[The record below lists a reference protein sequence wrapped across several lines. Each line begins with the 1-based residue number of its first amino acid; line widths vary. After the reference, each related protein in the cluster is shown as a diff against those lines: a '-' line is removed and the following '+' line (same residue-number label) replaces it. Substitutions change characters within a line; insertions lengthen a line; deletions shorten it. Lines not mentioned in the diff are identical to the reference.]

1 MEIGYEK
8 ILAKL
13 SQVSGIEK
21 EEIDRRV
28 EAKRAKLSG
37 LISREGALQVIAAEL
52 GISFD
57 NEKLKIDELLP
68 GMRKVNF
75 SGKVITMYP
84 IRTFTTKS
92 GDEGKVANIIV
103 ADDTSNIKVVLW
115 DTNHIALLESGDVGE
130 GTCIEITAGNMRDG
144 EVHMGSFADLK
155 VSSETFDNVQTEK
168 PVKEKEIK
176 EFNIGDKINTR
187 AFVVQ
192 SFDPRFYD
200 ANPETGRK
208 ITEEELASGA
218 PVEKRAIL
226 NVVID
231 DGTENIRAVL
241 FHAMVQK
248 LGLTEYDNP
257 ELMAEQKG
265 KILGKEMIF
274 GGNVRMNSYFNN
286 PELIVDSVEE
296 VDLDKEIAKLE

>member
-1 MEIGYEK
+1 MEMGYEK
-8 ILAKL
+8 ILTKL

-21 EEIDRRV
+21 DEIDRRV

-52 GISFD
+52 GVSFD

-92 GDEGKVANIIV
+92 GDEGKVANMIV
-103 ADDTSNIKVVLW
+103 ADNTSNIKVVLW
-115 DTNHIALLESGDVGE
+115 DTNHISLLESGEIKE
-130 GTCIEITAGNMRDG
+130 GVCIDIAAGNMRDG

-155 VSSETFDNVQTEK
+155 VSREKFDNVQTEK

-176 EFNIGDKINTR
+176 DFKVGDKITVR

-192 SFDPRFYD
+192 SFDPKFYE
-200 ANPETGRK
+200 ANIETGRK
-208 ITEEELASGA
+208 ITEEELASGV
-218 PVEKRAIL
+218 PTEKRAIL
-226 NVVID
+226 NIVID
-231 DGTENIRAVL
+231 DGTENTRAVL
-241 FHAMVQK
+241 FHNMVQK
-248 LGLTEYDNP
+248 LGLTEYENV
-257 ELMAEQKG
+257 EIMAEQKQS
-265 KILGKEMIF
+265 ILGKEMIF

-296 VDLDKEIAKLE
+296 MDLDKEILALE